1 MTLPGRKPV
10 RIACIFAEGPAISF
24 MMNSNIPADAI
35 FGDLISSISSDLDE
49 QTQNPQ
55 TVTP

>member
-10 RIACIFAEGPAISF
+10 RIACMLAEGPAISF
-24 MMNSNIPADAI
+24 MMNGNIPADPI
-35 FGDLISSISSDLDE
+35 FGNLISPVSSDPDE
-49 QTQNPQ
+49 KTQNPH